1 MSGSDDKQYA
11 QEPNELTSYPAD
23 EVAVPQPPAPATAA
37 FAPGQHPYAP
47 GQPQG
52 PVPAVGQPAPGQ
64 QFAPGS
70 ATGQSYVPGRQP
82 GGQTYPPGQAI
93 GAQFPPGA
101 ATGQPYVAGQQ
112 PVGPGY
118 SAAPY
123 PAYVPEPAETEP
135 RVVPEN
141 IRMAFIVMLVG
152 AAVSFLGGAYSL
164 TDIDTV
170 RTTLLDSSDGMFR
183 GSSLDVLVYATVGAT
198 VVGALITVG
207 LWIWMAFACRAG
219 KNWARITST
228 VFFGLNVLSTLY
240 AVLGVVADLGVTAGA
255 LAFNLAGFAV
265 GLGAVVLL
273 WNPKSAP
280 FFAPAR
286 PAYPQYPLAGPR

>member
-23 EVAVPQPPAPATAA
+23 EVAVPQPPAPAAA
-37 FAPGQHPYAP
+37 PFAPGQQPYVPGQPPVVGQPVPAQPIGGQFAPGTAP
-47 GQPQG
+47 GQP
-52 PVPAVGQPAPGQ
+52 
-64 QFAPGS
+64 
-70 ATGQSYVPGRQP
+70 YVPGQQP
-82 GGQTYPPGQAI
+82 GGQTYPSGQAI

-101 ATGQPYVAGQQ
+101 SPGQPYVGGQ
-112 PVGPGY
+112 PGGLVFTP
-118 SAAPY
+118 APY

-152 AAVSFLGGAYSL
+152 AAVAFLGGAYSL

-228 VFFGLNVLSTLY
+228 IFFGFNVLSTLY
-240 AVLGVVADLGVTAGA
+240 AVLGMVADLGVTPGA
-255 LAFNLAGFAV
+255 LAFTLAGFAI

>member
-37 FAPGQHPYAP
+37 FAPGQHLYAP

-70 ATGQSYVPGRQP
+70 APGQPYVPGRQP

-118 SAAPY
+118 SPAPY

-152 AAVSFLGGAYSL
+152 AAVAFLGGAYSL

-228 VFFGLNVLSTLY
+228 VFFGFNVLSTLY
-240 AVLGVVADLGVTAGA
+240 AVLGVVADLGVTPGA
-255 LAFNLAGFAV
+255 LAFTLAGFAI

>member
-23 EVAVPQPPAPATAA
+23 EVAVPQPPAPATAP
-37 FAPGQHPYAP
+37 FAPGQQPYVPGQPQTPMPAP
-47 GQPQG
+47 GQP
-52 PVPAVGQPAPGQ
+52 VSGQ
-64 QFAPGS
+64 
-70 ATGQSYVPGRQP
+70 V
-82 GGQTYPPGQAI
+82 I

-101 ATGQPYVAGQQ
+101 SPGQPYVGGQPGG
-112 PVGPGY
+112 PVFPP
-118 SAAPY
+118 APY

-152 AAVSFLGGAYSL
+152 AAVAFLGGAYSL

-228 VFFGLNVLSTLY
+228 IFFGFNVLSTLY
-240 AVLGVVADLGVTAGA
+240 AVLGVVADLGVTPGA
-255 LAFNLAGFAV
+255 LAFTLAGFAI